1 MRACSATLTALSAI
15 MITVA
20 EAPAAVAQNFSFSTS
35 KEFVAACHGASPPE
49 ECLNA
54 LMHVELVVN
63 SRDDPN
69 NTCDGGTDALL
80 KAESNAELNRL
91 LTERV
96 VKVVTWLKQHTEYD
110 SLSYG
115 DGIWSGLKGVYCR

>member
-1 MRACSATLTALSAI
+1 M
-15 MITVA
+15 
-20 EAPAAVAQNFSFSTS
+20 
-35 KEFVAACHGASPPE
+35 
-49 ECLNA
+49 
-54 LMHVELVVN
+54 
-63 SRDDPN
+63 
-69 NTCDGGTDALL
+69 